1 MTKKCFIITIIK
13 IIYRKPT
20 VDLLSVLNIK
30 YLEVIKFLS

>member
-1 MTKKCFIITIIK
+1 MTKIFFIITIIK

-20 VDLLSVLNIK
+20 EDLLSVLNIK